1 MVETVNKFLE
11 EVIAVVVGKQGEGLV
26 DLLDGNKYVNE
37 FLIAKKLDITIN
49 QARNILY
56 KISDFGLV
64 SSIRK
69 KDKKKGW
76 YTYFWKIEILKCLEF
91 LRAEVLKR
99 SEQVKNQI
107 KSRESKVFY
116 VCNRCNIE
124 LNEENAMMHDFTCVE
139 CGQVFEIKDNE
150 KLLKEL
156 SRNFQRFE
164 EKLKEIDEE
173 ILKERDK
180 VEKVKQKDIQKEQ
193 KEKKEKR
200 DEARRN
206 RPKKEGSKIKVVKKE
221 VKKKEK
227 PITKKTAKKPLKE
240 SLKKPLKSKNLKK
253 SSKKK

>member
-1 MVETVNKFLE
+1 MVDNLKKFLE
-11 EVIAVVVGKQGEGLV
+11 EVISIVVGKQGEGIV
-26 DLLDGNKYVNE
+26 DLLEGNKHVNE

-56 KISDFGLV
+56 KISDYGLV

-76 YTYFWKIEILKCLEF
+76 YTYFWKIEVLKSLEF
-91 LRAEVLKR
+91 LRAEVVKR
-99 SEQVKNQI
+99 AEQIKNQI

-124 LNEENAMMHDFTCVE
+124 LNEENAMIHDFACVE
-139 CGQVFEIKDNE
+139 CGEVFEIKDNE

-156 SRNFQRFE
+156 SKNLQRFE
-164 EKLKEIDEE
+164 DKLKEIDEE
-173 ILKERDK
+173 IQKERDK
-180 VEKVKQKDIQKEQ
+180 VEKVKLNDIKKEQ

-206 RPKKEGSKIKVVKKE
+206 RPKKIIIKKE
-221 VKKKEK
+221 VVKPKVNKKEK
-227 PITKKTAKKPLKE
+227 KKNNTKNSSKASKIVKQKKIAKKK
-240 SLKKPLKSKNLKK
+240 
-253 SSKKK
+253 